1 MRRKKI
7 KIWENCAV
15 VWVHANSPF
24 EDKCA
29 AELITAEPI
38 SDREKNACVF
48 YGAVNTVWICVH
60 IGFSLITPGHR
71 GLVKN
76 RPHMRS
82 RSLHRQLPCLC
93 PTKKKQKKTNA
104 TSFCFI
110 LFLLFSEEEDLQSSQ
125 NGDVPEEQTYFTH
138 LQHVAFHLAA
148 QRMQNVSW
156 ALLTSARHNH

>member
-1 MRRKKI
+1 MWLCEYMLILHLRT
-7 KIWENCAV
+7 NV
-15 VWVHANSPF
+15 QQNSLQLNPSV
-24 EDKCA
+24 
-29 AELITAEPI
+29 TQ
-38 SDREKNACVF
+38 RKNACVF

-93 PTKKKQKKTNA
+93 PTKKTA
-104 TSFCFI
+104 HCFI
-110 LFLLFSEEEDLQSSQ
+110 LFYFFLFLEEEDFHSSQ
-125 NGDVPEEQTYFTH
+125 NGDVTEEQKYFTH

-148 QRMQNVSW
+148 QCMQNVSW